1 MKVRYLT
8 NYDFAKTLDQT
19 TLQWAKEEE
28 SKLNKTTN
36 FAALYCTYVACNE
49 VCLPYHSIYKISSSR
64 AFQEHLKG
72 FIGFIYTELDCKL
85 NNKYNYSY
93 ETNKVFNALADKLGF
108 KKEILNL
115 SSNKIS
121 NDAQKCI
128 EVYKNQEHKEERKK
142 YFKGWK
148 IHSNDKKEF
157 YLNISFIY
165 DVYGK
170 EFTAEIYKAFLQIG
184 RNNIA
189 TTLSKK
195 IGFLTNLFKLLTKT
209 FTTLKRLRNAMAG
222 ENAFSTML
230 TIYNLGLIEAKI
242 NDYNI
247 GHYHNR
253 WSCIVDLYYDL
264 VRIGIWEEPYTD
276 ILVPKYKA
284 NTKKHTSVNLVKNQ
298 KSEVLHNKLV
308 TQIPLS
314 YTDDQAKLMIFDK
327 IKKDIEHIV
336 LCAKKKTIEIFNEY
350 QKFKQISLLGEV
362 REYIPSSNKY
372 DIPIGKDSIPNTFKT
387 YLSHPFKHPIIKSYY
402 GFLKLHIKDENV
414 RIIKDSI
421 FYSNYQKLYPF
432 LIMLINEHQEITES
446 WLLNWKLKEENKN
459 TGLFQ
464 IGESWYTKSYKKRR
478 GYKNAEQIIK
488 LNNISKKI
496 IEDIIEIT
504 SIAREYLIRI
514 NHSDK
519 DYMLLISTTAFT
531 EPRKVN
537 KIENT
542 IYSCISSYLK
552 EVFEVQ
558 TYDEKG
564 NIIIKKEEAENIFRN
579 LTLTKFRASC
589 AVRVYLETMSVHKM
603 SVALGHKEY
612 SYALIESYL
621 PDILWKFF
629 TNRWIRIFQNALIY
643 ESMKNSKYLYDSVD
657 FTFDQLNDF
666 IKNHAFEDI
675 PYHLSKGFHE
685 IKIEKQENKNNIK
698 YIGIFPITIPL
709 LQIFISVKNY
719 FDKNKNS
726 IQKDT
731 IIYYWY
737 ICSKYVLEQI
747 YLSKIDINNSS
758 FIQNEIIKMYNIA
771 EKNPINQNFI
781 KKVFKHE

>member
-8 NYDFAKTLDQT
+8 NYDFATTLDRT
-19 TLQWAKEEE
+19 TLQWAQEEE
-28 SKLNKTTN
+28 SKLNKTSN
-36 FAALYCTYVACNE
+36 FTALYCTYLECIEAS
-49 VCLPYHSIYKISSSR
+49 LPYHSIYKFDSSQ
-64 AFQEHLKG
+64 ALQEHVKG

-85 NNKYNYSY
+85 INKYNYSH
-93 ETNKVFNALADKLGF
+93 ETNKVFNTLANKLGF
-108 KKEILNL
+108 EKKILNL
-115 SSNKIS
+115 SANKIS
-121 NDAQKCI
+121 DDAQECI
-128 EVYKNQEHKEERKK
+128 EIYKNQEHKIERKK

-148 IHSNDKKEF
+148 IQSSDKKEF
-157 YLNISFIY
+157 YLNVSFIY
-165 DVYGK
+165 DIYGK
-170 EFTAEIYKAFLQIG
+170 EFTVEIHKAFLQIG

-195 IGFLTNLFKLLTKT
+195 IGFLTNFFKLLSKT
-209 FTTLKRLRNAMAG
+209 FTNLKKLRKAMAG

-276 ILVPKYKA
+276 ILTPTYKA
-284 NTKKHTSVNLVKNQ
+284 NTKKHTSVNLTKNQ
-298 KSEVLHNKLV
+298 NSEVLHNKLV

-314 YTDDQAKLMIFDK
+314 YTDEQAKLMVFDK
-327 IKKDIEHIV
+327 IKKDIDHIV
-336 LCAKKKTIEIFNEY
+336 YCAKNKSIEIYNEY
-350 QKFKQISLLGEV
+350 KKFKKISSLGEV
-362 REYIPSSNKY
+362 KKYMPETNKY
-372 DIPIGKDSIPNTFKT
+372 SIPIGKDSIPNTYRT
-387 YLSHPFKHPIIKSYY
+387 YLYYPFKHPIIKSYY
-402 GFLKLHIKDENV
+402 SFLKLDVKDKSV

-464 IGESWYTKSYKKRR
+464 IGENWYTKSYKKRR
-478 GYKNAEQIIK
+478 GYKYAEQIIK
-488 LNNISKKI
+488 LNDNSKKI
-496 IEDIIEIT
+496 IEQIIEIT
-504 SIAREYLIRI
+504 SIARDYLKKN
-514 NHSDK
+514 NHSDQ

-531 EPRKVN
+531 EPRKVI

-542 IYSCISSYLK
+542 IYSGINRYLK
-552 EVFEVQ
+552 EVFEIQ
-558 TYDEKG
+558 TSDETRR
-564 NIIIKKEEAENIFRN
+564 IITKKEEAADIFRN

-603 SVALGHKEY
+603 SIALGHKEY
-612 SYALIESYL
+612 SHKLIDSYL
-621 PDILWKFF
+621 PDILWKYF

-657 FTFDQLNDF
+657 FTYEQLNDF

-675 PYHLSKGFHE
+675 PYHISKGFHE
-685 IKIEKQENKNNIK
+685 IEIEKRLNEDDTK
-698 YIGIFPITIPL
+698 YIGIFPITTPL
-709 LQIFISVKNY
+709 LQIFISIKN
-719 FDKNKNS
+719 FFEDNINS
-726 IQKDT
+726 IAKDT
-731 IIYYWY
+731 SIYYWY
-737 ICSKYVLEQI
+737 VCSEYVLEQI
-747 YLSKIDINNSS
+747 NLSKTEISNGT
-758 FIQNEIIKMYNIA
+758 FIQNEIIEMFNIA
-771 EKNPINQNFI
+771 EKNPINQNI
-781 KKVFKHE
+781 IRKVFTYE